1 MNRRAADDAAKLDMQ
16 ELLKLLA
23 DQGLKNHSMLPN
35 KLIFE
40 CFKIANKVNPST
52 QKLQTLN
59 PKP

>member
-1 MNRRAADDAAKLDMQ
+1 VNRRAADDAAKLDMQ

-40 CFKIANKVNPST
+40 CFKIANKVNP
-52 QKLQTLN
+52 
-59 PKP
+59 KP